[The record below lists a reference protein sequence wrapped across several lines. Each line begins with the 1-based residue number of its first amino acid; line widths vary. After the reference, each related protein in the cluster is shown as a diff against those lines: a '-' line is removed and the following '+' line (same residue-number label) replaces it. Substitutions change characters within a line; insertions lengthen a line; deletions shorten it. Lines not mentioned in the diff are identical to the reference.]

1 MSEIKLNSQ
10 LPKGTA
16 NGLDPIVAE
25 LCDRPGDTQVVIA
38 IVDCKEVKTDT
49 DTGEIIPTMRI
60 RRIEAIT
67 GPDAH
72 TVRRM
77 FHRATERR
85 TGREALPFG
94 LVQEGLAALDDAAKD
109 GAR

>member
-1 MSEIKLNSQ
+1 MSEIKLATQ

-16 NGLDPIVAE
+16 YGLDPIVAD
-25 LCDRPGDTQVVIA
+25 LCDQPDHTQVIIA

-49 DTGEIIPTMRI
+49 DTGEVIPTMRI
-60 RRIEAIT
+60 RRVEAIV

-85 TGREALPFG
+85 TGHEALPFG
-94 LVQEGLAALDDAAKD
+94 LVQDEFAALDDTE
-109 GAR
+109 RV